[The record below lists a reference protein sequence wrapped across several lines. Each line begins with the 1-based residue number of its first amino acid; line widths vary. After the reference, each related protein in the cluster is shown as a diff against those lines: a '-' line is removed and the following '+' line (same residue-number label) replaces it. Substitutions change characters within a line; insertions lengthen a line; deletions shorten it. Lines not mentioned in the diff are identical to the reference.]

1 MRKIISLSIKS
12 NKFESFGLYPA
23 SVEGYT
29 NQTFFEIEQKL
40 LAKDSNIDSFGV
52 FDEGF
57 LLDLNYLKD
66 KTSEISKYSPFNFPY
81 LSKGLLEYLGYT
93 VELPKE
99 KKNHAL

>member
-40 LAKDSNIDSFGV
+40 LAKDSNIDS
-52 FDEGF
+52 
-57 LLDLNYLKD
+57 L
-66 KTSEISKYSPFNFPY
+66 TSARSA
-81 LSKGLLEYLGYT
+81 T
-93 VELPKE
+93 
-99 KKNHAL
+99 

>member
-12 NKFESFGLYPA
+12 NEFESFGLYPA

-29 NQTFFEIEQKL
+29 SQTFFEIEQKL

-66 KTSEISKYSPFNFPY
+66 KTSEISKYSPLNFPY
-81 LSKGLLEYLGYT
+81 LSKASTSSVFLLPT
-93 VELPKE
+93 QR
-99 KKNHAL
+99 